1 MKRLKEKYN
10 TEIIKTMQK
19 EFKHSNCFEVPKI
32 TKISINVGIAKDKFS
47 NELLNRVANDLY
59 KITGQK
65 PKICRAKKSIS
76 GFKLTQGDVNGLN
89 ITLRGK
95 RMYEFLEKFL
105 NVSLPR
111 VRDFRGLS
119 KKCFDKN
126 FNYTTGIKE
135 NIIFPEISYDKI
147 ENIYGMQI
155 TFCTNAKELNET
167 ISLFRHLGFPLKGS
181 K

>member
-10 TEIIKTMQK
+10 SEIIKSMRK
-19 EFKHSNCFEVPKI
+19 EFNFSNNFEVPKI
-32 TKISINVGIAKDKFS
+32 TKVSINVGIRKDKLS
-47 NELLNRVANDLY
+47 KELLNKIANDLF

-65 PKICRAKKSIS
+65 PHICKAKRSIS
-76 GFKLTQGDVNGLN
+76 GFKLIKGDINGLH
-89 ITLRGK
+89 ITLRGNK
-95 RMYEFLEKFL
+95 MYQFLEKFL

-119 KKCFDKN
+119 TDCFDKN
-126 FNYTTGIKE
+126 MNYTAGIKE

-155 TFCTNAKELNET
+155 TFCTNAKNKREA
-167 ISLFRHLGFPLKGS
+167 ISLFKHLGFPLKGS